1 MCLSCFDVSYSFIV
15 KMAAIEL
22 DKVFH
27 SNKIITHLLLSHCV
41 FELQSFSKIVPPL
54 KLFGCLRHLD
64 LSSTANGQCL
74 ADDISDV
81 IESNNMLQHLN
92 LSNCKLS
99 GLRLMKITL
108 SVVKLSMLKRLDIS
122 CNKIANE
129 AAVTFASAIKN
140 NPSLQHLL
148 LNNCNIQ
155 ELGIK
160 KIANAFEM
168 YIIFAVS

>member
-1 MCLSCFDVSYSFIV
+1 M
-15 KMAAIEL
+15 
-22 DKVFH
+22 
-27 SNKIITHLLLSHCV
+27 
-41 FELQSFSKIVPPL
+41 FELQSFSKIVLPL

-108 SVVKLSMLKRLDIS
+108 SVVKLSMLKCLDIS
-122 CNKIANE
+122 CNEIVDE
-129 AAVTFASAIKN
+129 AAVAIASTIKN

-168 YIIFAVS
+168 YIIFPVS